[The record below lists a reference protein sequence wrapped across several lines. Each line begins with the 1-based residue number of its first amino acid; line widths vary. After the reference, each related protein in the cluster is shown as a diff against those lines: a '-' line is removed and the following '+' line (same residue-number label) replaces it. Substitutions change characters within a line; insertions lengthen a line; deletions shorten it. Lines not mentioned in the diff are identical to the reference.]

1 MRKRTLSILAAASLV
16 AAAPHALAFG
26 TVKGLLGQNA
36 EHERITRTGLA
47 VFNFGPNTMDQLAG
61 KDGTF
66 GAVGAPDNPTRGL
79 MGTHAAHC
87 DGGDYFNTPGYAQ
100 TQVNA
105 QAQLTSCR
113 TYMVNNLNA
122 AVADAAGVVRADMSL
137 GNVSISGGC
146 TFNGV
151 KGRDK
156 CNVLEDLGL
165 LLHASQDFYSHSN
178 WVDTVAAPGT
188 VANPPGLNNAIP
200 AAWLTLTG
208 PVAPFPAG
216 LITGCYDGF
225 PESLYCGGRV
235 KHAYLNKDTT
245 GTARGLP
252 AYNLAMAVA
261 AQDTAAKWDEF
272 RQALAV
278 AYGGARAS
286 KMICAIKSDTPTAC

>member
-1 MRKRTLSILAAASLV
+1 MRKRTLSVLAAAAV
-16 AAAPHALAFG
+16 VITAPQALAFG
-26 TVKGLLGQNA
+26 TIRGLGQNA
-36 EHERITRTGLA
+36 EHETITRNGLA
-47 VFNFGPNTMDQLAG
+47 VFGFGPNTMNQLAG
-61 KDGTF
+61 TNGTF
-66 GAVGAPDNPTRGL
+66 GAVGAPDNPARGL

-87 DGGDYFNTPGYAQ
+87 DGGDYFNTPGYGQ
-100 TQVNA
+100 TQPAA
-105 QAQLTSCR
+105 QAQLTACR
-113 TYMVNNLNA
+113 TYMAARLQDAVN
-122 AVADAAGVVRADMSL
+122 DAAGVVRADMSL
-137 GNVSISGGC
+137 GNVSLVGGC

-188 VANPPGLNNAIP
+188 VNNPPGLNNNAP
-200 AAWLTLTG
+200 APWLSLRG
-208 PVAPFPAG
+208 AAGPFPAG

-225 PESLYCGGRV
+225 PETLYCNGRV

-252 AYNLAMAVA
+252 AYNLAMTVA
-261 AQDTAAKWDEF
+261 ARDTAAKWDDF
-272 RQALAV
+272 KQALAA

-286 KMICAIKSDTPTAC
+286 KIICAVKSDTPTAC